1 MLLAEVKSIADR
13 KAGGKDALL
22 VLAVPDHYTPERRA
36 AAASA
41 AAIGGFDP
49 ASVSVVAA
57 AEAAVAGWALKHP
70 QAAVAAEGEGGG
82 DAEDASAAAN
92 GAARHVMIVDVGQS
106 TAQATVFKVG
116 RLTADGSPSFEQ
128 LNPANT
134 TAVFGV
140 ADVDEFVFD
149 NIASKLD
156 SEYQVK
162 VKPGTRRASRLLR
175 EAGKARKILSAN
187 ELTEVVLECFDDRE
201 RDFQFKMSR
210 ADFDG
215 ETAHRSKRRAPR
227 SSPTR
232 WRPPGSLRT
241 RWKPSS
247 SSEAAR
253 GSNLY
258 AKRLWTLLA
267 KESCRKPSTALL
279 Q

>member
-1 MLLAEVKSIADR
+1 
-13 KAGGKDALL
+13 
-22 VLAVPDHYTPERRA
+22 
-36 AAASA
+36 
-41 AAIGGFDP
+41 
-49 ASVSVVAA
+49 
-57 AEAAVAGWALKHP
+57 
-70 QAAVAAEGEGGG
+70 
-82 DAEDASAAAN
+82 
-92 GAARHVMIVDVGQS
+92 VDVGQS

-201 RDFQFKMSR
+201 RDFQFNCRGPTLM
-210 ADFDG
+210 

-258 AKRLWTLLA
+258 AKRSWTLLA